1 MGDEAERPRLLVI
14 AGHDSSGGAGVDAD
28 RHAAE
33 AAGALVRCVV
43 TAWTKQGP
51 SGVTELGAVEPPAWR
66 DEALSL
72 AGWAPDAV
80 KLGLLP
86 GGGAVE
92 AAREVLAGLRDRL
105 GVALPV
111 VLDPVIAA
119 SSGRRFLDA
128 AEVRS
133 LRAEL
138 LDEVVL
144 TPNLPE
150 AEELCDLEA
159 GALSQELPA
168 RIDAATELVEA
179 GARAVLLKGGHGGED
194 PVRDL
199 LVEGGGGAPQWLTHP
214 RIPGAGMRGS
224 GCRFA
229 SAVAANLAWGLALP
243 EAARRAGT
251 WVAALVREGS

>member
-1 MGDEAERPRLLVI
+1 MSADRERPRLLVI

-33 AAGALVRCVV
+33 AAGAEVRCVV
-43 TAWTKQGP
+43 TAWTKQGS
-51 SGVTELGAVEPPAWR
+51 SGVTELGAVEPAAWR
-66 DEALSL
+66 EEALSL
-72 AGWAPDAV
+72 GRWAPDAV

-86 GGGAVE
+86 GAGAVE
-92 AAREVLAGLRDRL
+92 AARETLAGLRERL
-105 GVALPV
+105 GAALPV

-119 SSGRRFLDA
+119 SSGRRFLGRE
-128 AEVRS
+128 EVRS

-138 LDEVVL
+138 LAAAVL

-150 AEELCDLEA
+150 AEELCGLEP
-159 GALSQELPA
+159 GALSQDLTA
-168 RIDAATELVEA
+168 RIAAAIELVEA

-199 LVEGGGGAPQWLTHP
+199 LVEGGGGAPRWLTHP
-214 RIPGAGMRGS
+214 RIPGAGIRGS

-229 SAVAANLAWGLALP
+229 SAVAAHLAAGLALP